1 MKKAILLSS
10 VFAAG
15 AVFATVTVDSTADI
29 GALGVGM
36 PKRATLIA
44 VPFLGDG
51 TDGAIKVADM
61 VNLTELNVGSKLYA
75 PNGSGAYNVWELKL
89 NDSGKY
95 WDPAN
100 KTVIIGKDGT
110 VTEGS
115 TPAAN
120 SVDSTRGEAFWLEP
134 TGDESADACYL
145 IGTPT
150 LADGR
155 SVAVANKWNLIGNTS
170 GSEITL
176 PSAGF
181 VKGDQVGIPQSNGK
195 LMIYNWRSDKG
206 WWIRKGEDGAVVGE
220 QRITINPGQGIWFY
234 AKGPDN
240 RTINWSPAKDS

>member
-15 AVFATVTVDSTADI
+15 AVFATATVNSTDV

-36 PKRATLIA
+36 PKSATLIA

-51 TDGAIKVADM
+51 TGGAITVADM

-89 NDSGKY
+89 NGSDEKY
-95 WDPAN
+95 WDPAD
-100 KTVIIGKDGT
+100 KTVIIGKDGKI
-110 VTEGS
+110 TEGS
-115 TPAAN
+115 TPEAN

-134 TGDESADACYL
+134 TGNESASACYL
-145 IGTPT
+145 LGTPAS
-150 LADGR
+150 ADGQ

-170 GSEITL
+170 GSAITL
-176 PSAGF
+176 PSTGF
-181 VKGDQVGIPQSNGK
+181 VTGDQVGIPQEESGMLK
-195 LMIYNWRSDKG
+195 TINWKEGKG
-206 WWIRKGEDGAVVGE
+206 WWIREGGVVKSTTV
-220 QRITINPGQGIWFY
+220 TIQPGQGIWFY

-240 RTINWSPAKDS
+240 RTINWSPAK

>member
-15 AVFATVTVDSTADI
+15 AVFATATVNSTDV

-51 TDGAIKVADM
+51 TGGAITVADM
-61 VNLTELNVGSKLYA
+61 VNLAELNVGSKLYA

-89 NDSGKY
+89 NGSDEKY
-95 WDPAN
+95 WDPAD
-100 KTVIIGKDGT
+100 KTVIIGKDGKI
-110 VTEGS
+110 TEGS
-115 TPAAN
+115 TPEAN

-134 TGDESADACYL
+134 KGDETATACYL
-145 IGTPT
+145 LGIPAS
-150 LADGR
+150 ADGQ
-155 SVAVANKWNLIGNTS
+155 STAVANKWNLIGNTS
-170 GSEITL
+170 GSAITL

-195 LMIYNWRSDKG
+195 LMIYNWRSDTG
-206 WWIRKGEDGAVVGE
+206 WWIRNAGAVVGE
-220 QRITINPGQGIWFY
+220 QLITINPGQGIWFY

-240 RTINWSPAKDS
+240 RTINWSLPK

>member
-51 TDGAIKVADM
+51 AEGAIKVADM

-89 NDSGKY
+89 NGKNEKY
-95 WDPAN
+95 WDPAD

-115 TPAAN
+115 TPEAN

-134 TGDESADACYL
+134 KGDETATACYL
-145 IGTPT
+145 LGIPAS
-150 LADGR
+150 ADGQ
-155 SVAVANKWNLIGNTS
+155 STAVANKWNLIGNTS
-170 GSEITL
+170 GSAITL
-176 PSAGF
+176 PSTGF
-181 VKGDQVGIPQSNGK
+181 VTGDQVGIPQSNGK
-195 LMIYNWRSDKG
+195 LMIISWKSGTG
-206 WWIRKGEDGAVVGE
+206 WWIREKGVPTETTV
-220 QRITINPGQGIWFY
+220 TIHPGQGIWFY
-234 AKGPDN
+234 AKGSD